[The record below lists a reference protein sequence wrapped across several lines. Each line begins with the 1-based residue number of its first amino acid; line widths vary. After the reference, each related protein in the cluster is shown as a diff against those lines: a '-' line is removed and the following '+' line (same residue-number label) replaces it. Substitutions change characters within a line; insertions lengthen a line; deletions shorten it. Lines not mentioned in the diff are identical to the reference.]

1 MSWLAKYSAE
11 DVQRLLRLCWF
22 PESFY
27 SMRNALGESPRYA
40 ADDRQPTK
48 DVSKAGDDMAEYADI
63 RSVLRYNEQTFK
75 VEVNKGVVSKAE
87 ARVLFLR
94 YVLDIEASEIEH
106 IVGLPADQVRA
117 QCSAGIRKIRKALNY
132 PKDLEV
138 NK

>member
-22 PESFY
+22 PESFH

-75 VEVNKGVVSKAE
+75 VEVNKGRVSKVE

-94 YVLDIEASEIEH
+94 YVLDVETPEIEH
-106 IVGLPADQVRA
+106 IVGLPVMQVRA
-117 QCSAGIRKIRKALNY
+117 RCASGIGKIRKALNY
-132 PKDLEV
+132 PRDLEV

>member
-1 MSWLAKYSAE
+1 MAKYSAE

-106 IVGLPADQVRA
+106 IVGLPVIQVRA
-117 QCSAGIRKIRKALNY
+117 RCASGIGKIRKALNY
-132 PKDLEV
+132 PRDLEV
-138 NK
+138 IK